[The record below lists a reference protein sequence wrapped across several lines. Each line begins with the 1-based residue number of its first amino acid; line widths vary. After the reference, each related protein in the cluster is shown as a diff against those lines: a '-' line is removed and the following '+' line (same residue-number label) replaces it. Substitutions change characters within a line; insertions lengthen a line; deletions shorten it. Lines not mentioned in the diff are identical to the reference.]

1 VPASSGTAT
10 TGLVSDASGT
20 QHHAKH
26 RCVSGTCLY
35 VHAQEFEEKLRRGS
49 ASGIT
54 RGPDFHAYIDKK
66 AIETCL
72 SGASSISGSK

>member
-1 VPASSGTAT
+1 MPASSGTAT
-10 TGLVSDASGT
+10 TGLVSDASGA

-35 VHAQEFEEKLRRGS
+35 VHAQEFEEKLQRGS

-54 RGPDFHAYIDKK
+54 RGPFFHTYIDKK
-66 AIETCL
+66 ATKTCL
-72 SGASSISGSK
+72 SGAPLISGSK